1 MFSCFE
7 RKVYLTVFEC
17 AACLHH
23 KLNRA
28 YEKILI
34 HKDLGKNID
43 KTLRK
48 PDL

>member
-1 MFSCFE
+1 MFSSLE

-23 KLNRA
+23 KLRA

-43 KTLRK
+43 KTFRK